1 MNQAVYSKVA
11 IGVWAIGFIAVPLLW
26 LLFGASYAQSY
37 LLGAATSML
46 NLSLLIKSSRRAL
59 DRPEG
64 SRQGFILSQQVL
76 RMGLYIA
83 VLVAAFFIGT
93 DPLGYLTLLFGLLS
107 VKIVLVLYTLFKGGN
122 L

>member
-11 IGVWAIGFIAVPLLW
+11 IGVWGISIVTVPLLW
-26 LLFGASYAQSY
+26 FVFGSAYAQSY

-59 DRPEG
+59 ERPEG
-64 SRQGFILSQQVL
+64 SRQGYIMSQQVV

-83 VLVAAFFIGT
+83 VLIAAFLIDT
-93 DPLGYLTLLFGLLS
+93 DALGYLFLLFGLLS
-107 VKIVLVLYTLFKGGN
+107 VKIVLVVYTLFKGGN

>member
-1 MNQAVYSKVA
+1 MNQSMYSKVA
-11 IGVWAIGFIAVPLLW
+11 IGVWAFGFVVVPLLW
-26 LLFGASYAQSY
+26 VFLGPQYAQNY

-46 NLSLLIKSSRRAL
+46 NLSLLIKSSRNAL

-64 SRQGFILSQQVL
+64 RRQGYIMSQQVL

-83 VLVAAFFIGT
+83 VLIAAFVVGI
-93 DPLGYLTLLFGLLS
+93 DSLGYLFLLFGLLS
-107 VKIVLVLYTLFKGGN
+107 VKIVLVVYTLFKGGN

>member
-11 IGVWAIGFIAVPLLW
+11 IGVWGISFVAVPLLW
-26 LLFGASYAQSY
+26 VLFGASYAQSY

-59 DRPEG
+59 ERPEG
-64 SRQGFILSQQVL
+64 SRQGYIMSQQVL
-76 RMGLYIA
+76 RMGLYFA
-83 VLVAAFFIGT
+83 VLIAAFFIGT
-93 DPLGYLTLLFGLLS
+93 DPLGYLALLFGLLS
-107 VKIVLVLYTLFKGGN
+107 VKIVLVLYTLSKGGN

>member
-93 DPLGYLTLLFGLLS
+93 DALGYLALLFGLLS